1 MNWIL
6 ATIYHQFAFRKENK
20 SCDPLIKLSVKRSFT
35 SFINTMFKRYL
46 QVKGDYPKE
55 LEINDVGFALFS
67 KTFINRYR
75 HHKVGN
81 EHEEKND
88 GVNVLKN

>member
-1 MNWIL
+1 
-6 ATIYHQFAFRKENK
+6 
-20 SCDPLIKLSVKRSFT
+20 
-35 SFINTMFKRYL
+35 MFKRYL

-67 KTFINRYR
+67 KTFINRYQ

-88 GVNVLKN
+88 GINVLKN